1 MNTDMLI
8 TVVVF
13 LALVGGGWYA
23 LYRIEKHFDKEDD
36 HVE

>member
-1 MNTDMLI
+1 MDINVVI

-23 LYRIEKHFDKEDD
+23 LYRIEKHFDKE
-36 HVE
+36 